1 MSQSFAV
8 WLVIGISLITA
19 NLPFVVQRPFLV
31 LPWAQTG
38 EAPMPAWAR
47 GLLSLLFFAVLL
59 ALAYAG
65 YVLVAGAVVIGSGG
79 GAIALALGRILAAIA
94 LVTALLYYPGWRNR
108 GRAVSK
114 SFLDRLLELLV
125 FYALA
130 GVLGFAS
137 EANLGNAFSQTWEF
151 YAITLSLFLVAGY
164 PGFVFRYLLRRRK
177 SGRGASSAS

>member
-31 LPWAQTG
+31 LPWAQKG
-38 EAPMPAWAR
+38 EAPMPGWAR
-47 GLLSLLFFAVLL
+47 WLLSLLFFAVLC

-65 YVLVAGAVVIGSGG
+65 YLLVSGAVAIGSG
-79 GAIALALGRILAAIA
+79 AAVLLALGRILVAIA
-94 LVTALLYYPGWRNR
+94 LLAALMYYPGWRNR
-108 GRAVSK
+108 GRSVSK
-114 SFLDRLLELLV
+114 SFLERLLELLV